1 MLKLSSRNRNNSMKD
16 SSKVKLR
23 IPSYLLICLLLDVRF
38 MAQGQYMPLNYSP
51 LRGSK
56 TLCDAFSSTNILY
69 RSSIL

>member
-16 SSKVKLR
+16 SSKVKPR

-38 MAQGQYMPLNYSP
+38 MTQGQYMPLNNLP

-56 TLCDAFSSTNILY
+56 TLRDAFSSTNILY
-69 RSSIL
+69 RSCIL